1 MLERVGL
8 LAEVR
13 DRLEDPALR
22 LSGGQQQR
30 LCIARLLAVGPEVVL
45 LDEPCS
51 SLDPK
56 ATAAIEAELL
66 DLREELAIVVVTH
79 NLAQAR
85 RIADRAGFFLDGELV
100 EVGPAAQVLAEATD
114 PRTRDYVAGRFG

>member
-1 MLERVGL
+1 VLERVGL